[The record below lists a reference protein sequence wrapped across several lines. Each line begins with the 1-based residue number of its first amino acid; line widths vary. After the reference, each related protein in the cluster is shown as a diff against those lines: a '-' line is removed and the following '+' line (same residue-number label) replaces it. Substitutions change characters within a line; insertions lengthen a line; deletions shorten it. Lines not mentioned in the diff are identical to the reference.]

1 MSENETLSQFL
12 LRNMWTLLAGAVVL
26 GSGYATV
33 HFRINAV
40 SDQQA
45 ADRQAILRRLDEIQ
59 RTLNSQDKVNS
70 CEIRT
75 IDRLVERTGVVPPCQ
90 LQGE

>member
-1 MSENETLSQFL
+1 MSENETLGQFL
-12 LRNMWTLLAGAVVL
+12 LRNMWTMLAGAVVL

-33 HFRINAV
+33 HFRISAV
-40 SDQQA
+40 TEQQTR
-45 ADRQAILRRLDEIQ
+45 DRQAILTRLDDIQ
-59 RTLNSQDKVNS
+59 RTLSSQDKVNS